1 MENNVK
7 KSPYLEKIWTD
18 FLLNFAS
25 VNYVLFVTGSENL
38 ERMRGAVSEVWRREK
53 VGSFNAP
60 PPNNL
65 RYKLVRI

>member
-53 VGSFNAP
+53 VGG
-60 PPNNL
+60 
-65 RYKLVRI
+65 V